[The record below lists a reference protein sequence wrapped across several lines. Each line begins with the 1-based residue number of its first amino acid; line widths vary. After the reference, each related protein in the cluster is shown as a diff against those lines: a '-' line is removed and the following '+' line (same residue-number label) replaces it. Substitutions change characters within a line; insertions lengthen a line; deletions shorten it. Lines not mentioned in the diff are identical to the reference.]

1 MTFPQY
7 CQQLMSFETGRV
19 LNLGSASA
27 MRYTRGQKLIKKN
40 IPRGGNFSFGII
52 LTKFWKQ
59 RIFWG
64 HILAKETDSICI
76 PPLRLL

>member
-1 MTFPQY
+1 
-7 CQQLMSFETGRV
+7 MSWDCKRIW
-19 LNLGSASA
+19 LNA
-27 MRYTRGQKLIKKN
+27 RQKLNKKN

-64 HILAKETDSICI
+64 HILAKETDGICI
-76 PPLRLL
+76 PPFRLL